1 MSNKISEHRD
11 TDEPIHINIT
21 KFLHN
26 IEALLITLVLLTK
39 C

>member
-11 TDEPIHINIT
+11 TDEPIPINIRN
-21 KFLHN
+21 FSHN
-26 IEALLITLVLLTK
+26 IEAILIKLVLLTK

>member
-1 MSNKISEHRD
+1 MSNKISEYRD

-21 KFLHN
+21 KFSHN
-26 IEALLITLVLLTK
+26 IEAILISLVLLTK

>member
-11 TDEPIHINIT
+11 TDEPIPINIT
-21 KFLHN
+21 NFSHN
-26 IEALLITLVLLTK
+26 IEAILISFVLLTK

>member
-11 TDEPIHINIT
+11 TDEAICINIT
-21 KFLHN
+21 KFSHN
-26 IEALLITLVLLTK
+26 IEAILITLVLLTK

>member
-11 TDEPIHINIT
+11 TDEPIPIHITN
-21 KFLHN
+21 FSHN
-26 IEALLITLVLLTK
+26 IEAILISFVLLIK

>member
-11 TDEPIHINIT
+11 TDEPIRINIT
-21 KFLHN
+21 KFSHN
-26 IEALLITLVLLTK
+26 IEAILISLVLLTK